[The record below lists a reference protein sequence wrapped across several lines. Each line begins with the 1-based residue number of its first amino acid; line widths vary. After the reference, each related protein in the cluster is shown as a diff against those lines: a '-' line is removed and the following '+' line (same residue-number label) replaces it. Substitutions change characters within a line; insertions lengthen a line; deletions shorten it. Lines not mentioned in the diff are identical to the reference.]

1 MGKKIAI
8 VLGNLFNEDEYMK
21 PKQAFEKDGHELHII
36 GSKAGQELKGEN
48 GTGTEK
54 IYHAVTDVSASDFD
68 ALFIPGGVSPDKLRA
83 DDNIV
88 AFTKAFIADNKP
100 ILAICHGPQLL
111 ITAEGVK
118 GRTMTSWKT
127 VQVDLKNAGANVKN
141 EEVVVDGNY
150 VTSRMPDDIPAF
162 IEKSLELL
170 K

>member
-1 MGKKIAI
+1 MAKKIA
-8 VLGNLFNEDEYMK
+8 VLLGDLFNEDEYMK
-21 PKQAFEKDGHELHII
+21 PKEAFEKEGHELHII

-48 GTGTEK
+48 GKGTEK
-54 IYHAVTDVSASDFD
+54 TYHAITDVSAGDFD

-83 DDNIV
+83 DDNVV
-88 AFTKAFIADNKP
+88 AFTKEFITNNKP
-100 ILAICHGPQLL
+100 VMAICHGPQLL

-127 VQVDLKNAGANVKN
+127 VQVDLKNAGANVQDQ
-141 EEVVVDGNY
+141 EVVVDGNY

-162 IEKSLELL
+162 IDKSLALL